1 MKKVLLHA
9 CCGICSGQPIK
20 HLEEIGYDVVVYF
33 SNNNLDT
40 EEEYN
45 RRLEAEKTLCKFLG
59 KELLVAPYE
68 SEKYHEYVK
77 GLENEPERGKRCLK
91 CFEYRLIDTAK
102 KAVELGF
109 KNITT
114 SMIISPH
121 KNFKMLSE
129 IGKEIAEEYGLKF
142 LDIDFK
148 KKDGF
153 LKTNKIANSLN
164 LYRQNYCGCI
174 YAKRKEV

>member
-1 MKKVLLHA
+1 MEKVLLHA

-20 HLEEIGYDVVVYF
+20 HLETIGYEVVVYF

-77 GLENEPERGKRCLK
+77 GLENEPERGNRCMVCYNLRMEK
-91 CFEYRLIDTAK
+91 TAK
-102 KAVELGF
+102 MAKECNYDYFCTTLSVSPY
-109 KNITT
+109 KN
-114 SMIISPH
+114 
-121 KNFKMLSE
+121 SE
-129 IGKEIAEEYGLKF
+129 WINKIGEKLQNKYNIRIKGGEIYFRPLKF
-142 LDIDFK
+142 NKYWEKLFICK
-148 KKDGF
+148 K
-153 LKTNKIANSLN
+153 
-164 LYRQNYCGCI
+164 
-174 YAKRKEV
+174 